1 MSESL
6 ANALAE
12 AVQRLERAGVAA
24 ATGDARKL
32 LAFALKIDPGLLAS
46 RLDQPLTPAQQVAFN
61 AAITQRQARQPVAQ
75 IIGSRA
81 FYNGVFMVTPDV
93 LDPRPETELLVSEAL
108 KAPFTRL
115 LDLGTGS
122 GCIAV
127 SLLMERPG
135 ARALATDISPAALL
149 VAAENARR
157 HNVAARFVARLSDWF
172 SAIQGRFEL
181 IVSNPPYISAADMAG
196 LAPDVREHEPR
207 IALTPGADGLAAYRI
222 IIAAAGS
229 HLTPGGRLMV
239 EIGATQGRAVAE
251 LFRAAG
257 LCDVGILPD
266 LNGHDRVVSGR
277 SPQIPV

>member
-24 ATGDARKL
+24 AAGDARKL

-108 KAPFTRL
+108 KVPFAQL

-157 HNVAARFVARLSDWF
+157 HNVAARFVGRLSDWF

-239 EIGATQGRAVAE
+239 EIGATQGRAVAK